1 MKVKIT
7 ADLLSTMCAAVLAS
21 AGLLPAAAYAN
32 SAVYEIDMWAGT
44 ASGTLNGVPF
54 SNADIQVDFYGDT
67 STVQSFSVANP
78 PGYQFPT
85 TNGYFNA
92 TSSSVTF
99 GIYSFDSGCGC
110 YTTVGTGTFDP
121 SDGMFVSVD
130 NSNEGFGIGSGF
142 LPPSNPNFPG
152 PGVIYPAGLLT
163 GDQPNTFLTDLQSN
177 YVNGNVFQESCYGFP
192 NPPSGQGCPT
202 GPALVTSAGPLVLNQ
217 VTVGQ
222 GSSVFS
228 VWVSA
233 YAAVQPM
240 SSFNAS
246 VTVRPAAASQKT
258 GPGFN
263 DFHVQ
268 GSLELGAGGQSV
280 NPATQEVTLRLGK
293 QVFAI
298 PAGSFK
304 WSKESGY
311 TFASKIGA
319 VALRASLT
327 PQGATGYS
335 FQIDGANAPPLADRL
350 PLRLTIG
357 QAVGRTPVKTVRT
370 PVETVDQ

>member
-1 MKVKIT
+1 
-7 ADLLSTMCAAVLAS
+7 
-21 AGLLPAAAYAN
+21 
-32 SAVYEIDMWAGT
+32 
-44 ASGTLNGVPF
+44 
-54 SNADIQVDFYGDT
+54 
-67 STVQSFSVANP
+67 
-78 PGYQFPT
+78 
-85 TNGYFNA
+85 
-92 TSSSVTF
+92 
-99 GIYSFDSGCGC
+99 
-110 YTTVGTGTFDP
+110 
-121 SDGMFVSVD
+121 MFVSVD

-142 LPPSNPNFPG
+142 LAPSDPNFPG
-152 PGVIYPAGLLT
+152 PGVIYPTGLLPGT
-163 GDQPNTFLTDLQSN
+163 PTNTFLTDLQSN
-177 YVNGNVFQESCYGFP
+177 YVNGNVYQISCYGFP
-192 NPPSGQGCPT
+192 APPPNQGCPT

-217 VTVGQ
+217 VTVGG
-222 GSSVFS
+222 GSNVFS

-240 SSFNAS
+240 SSLNAS

-263 DFHVQ
+263 DFRVQ
-268 GSLELGAGGQSV
+268 GNLALGAGGQSV
-280 NPATQEVTLRLGK
+280 DPAKQEVTLRLGN

-304 WSKESGY
+304 GSKASGY
-311 TFASKIGA
+311 AFAGKIGA
-319 VALRASLT
+319 VAMQASLT

-357 QAVGRTPVKTVRT
+357 PAIGRTPVKTVRT